1 MDVDLWGRAPV
12 GGREHPSWPP
22 QLFPPTWSRNAS
34 FLGPPQPSPLNPLNP
49 AEQLAFVS
57 ISSRRLLQSVTIRRR
72 RQIQPS
78 ESPQRPP
85 PGFGLAQGGWSA
97 ALEEG
102 KKSILGLGSKSC
114 RLSFS
119 LAQVG
124 VVGRLCTTII
134 ATDTTIPSII
144 VRQVKKSLS
153 SLGLSSFPYVYPT
166 QDHGSSV
173 PARLATGRR

>member
-1 MDVDLWGRAPV
+1 MLTCEEGHLWV
-12 GGREHPSWPP
+12 GGSTPRDLPKLSS
-22 QLFPPTWSRNAS
+22 PTRSRNAS
-34 FLGPPQPSPLNPLNP
+34 SGPPQPSPLNPLNP

-114 RLSFS
+114 RLSFPLLRLGS
-119 LAQVG
+119 WVVCAQ
-124 VVGRLCTTII
+124 
-134 ATDTTIPSII
+134 
-144 VRQVKKSLS
+144 QHHQQ
-153 SLGLSSFPYVYPT
+153 T
-166 QDHGSSV
+166 QQSQG
-173 PARLATGRR
+173 

>member
-22 QLFPPTWSRNAS
+22 QLFPPTRSRNAS
-34 FLGPPQPSPLNPLNP
+34 SGPPQPSPLNPLNP
-49 AEQLAFVS
+49 VEQLAFVS

-114 RLSFS
+114 RLSFPF
-119 LAQVG
+119 AQVG
-124 VVGRLCTTII
+124 VVGRLCTTS
-134 ATDTTIPSII
+134 ASTDTTIPNII
-144 VRQVKKSLS
+144 ARLVKKLLS
-153 SLGLSSFPYVYPT
+153 SLALILGLNSFPCIPKPRPWV
-166 QDHGSSV
+166 V
-173 PARLATGRR
+173 CAC

>member
-12 GGREHPSWPP
+12 GGWEHPSWPP
-22 QLFPPTWSRNAS
+22 QLSSPTRSRNAFS
-34 FLGPPQPSPLNPLNP
+34 GPPQPSPLNPLNLV
-49 AEQLAFVS
+49 EQLAFVS

-85 PGFGLAQGGWSA
+85 PRFGLAEVGRVWGA

-114 RLSFS
+114 RLSFP
-119 LAQVG
+119 LLVQVG
-124 VVGRLCTTII
+124 VVGRLCTTTS
-134 ATDTTIPSII
+134 ASTDTTIPSII
-144 VRQVKKSLS
+144 ARQVKKSIKSLS
-153 SLGLSSFPYVYPT
+153 SI
-166 QDHGSSV
+166 
-173 PARLATGRR
+173 

>member
-1 MDVDLWGRAPV
+1 M
-12 GGREHPSWPP
+12 
-22 QLFPPTWSRNAS
+22 
-34 FLGPPQPSPLNPLNP
+34 GPLQPSPLNPLNLG
-49 AEQLAFVS
+49 EQLAFVS

-85 PGFGLAQGGWSA
+85 PRFGLAEVGQVWGA

-114 RLSFS
+114 RLSFP

-124 VVGRLCTTII
+124 VVGRLCTTTS
-134 ATDTTIPSII
+134 ATFTTIPSII
-144 VRQVKKSLS
+144 SRQVKKSLS
-153 SLGLSSFPYVYPT
+153 NLALILGLSSLHPT
-166 QDHGSSV
+166 PDHGSSV
-173 PARLATGRR
+173 PAGLATGRRQLSFANFSIKSSNDEGWNAQNDSMCRNHI

>member
-12 GGREHPSWPP
+12 GGWEHPSWPP
-22 QLFPPTWSRNAS
+22 QLSSPTRSRNAS
-34 FLGPPQPSPLNPLNP
+34 LGPPQPSPLNPLNLV
-49 AEQLAFVS
+49 EQLAFVS

-85 PGFGLAQGGWSA
+85 PRFGLAEVGRVWGA

-114 RLSFS
+114 RLSFPFARS
-119 LAQVG
+119 G
-124 VVGRLCTTII
+124 WGR
-134 ATDTTIPSII
+134 
-144 VRQVKKSLS
+144 
-153 SLGLSSFPYVYPT
+153 
-166 QDHGSSV
+166 GSSV
-173 PARLATGRR
+173 HNNISNRHNNPKHNCKAG